1 MRQPGSPRSQSRSKA
16 NGSWQDAYWWQRHG
30 HHEIF
35 DVIHEIVLP
44 AEFDKPDDQAKK
56 DVSIVDGKHGS
67 ARQHHHPNLASGSR
81 EGNHRPPA
89 TR

>member
-67 ARQHHHPNLASGSR
+67 GNTTTRTWLPGAERGIIGRRRRAR
-81 EGNHRPPA
+81 
-89 TR
+89 